1 MAGRAPADRARD
13 SVERRVRAAESR
25 TGPRHPQARLPAA
38 RGTAGADRVARRFL
52 VDRYEIRFGELHP
65 WCTTALATPRIVGMP
80 DVKPATPVL
89 SMAWIAHDVRGVPV
103 ERSWVVPR
111 GDRAH
116 LTLHLPQVDQVI
128 RRSTV

>member
-1 MAGRAPADRARD
+1 
-13 SVERRVRAAESR
+13 
-25 TGPRHPQARLPAA
+25 
-38 RGTAGADRVARRFL
+38 
-52 VDRYEIRFGELHP
+52 
-65 WCTTALATPRIVGMP
+65 MP